1 MRDPR
6 RFASLTAVAA
16 LLTCGLLSAAPPAGA
31 AVRLGAHDGGT
42 ANLDFSTDP
51 DTLDPALAADG
62 YSLTIQHVLFVTL
75 LTNQPGST
83 KIVPWGATAMPAVSN
98 GGKTY
103 VFHIHPGITFTDGEP
118 ADAAAFKYSFER
130 LLIPATKSPYS
141 STLSGVVGANDFAAG
156 KAKTVSG
163 IKVVNPLTL
172 EIDLTAPDNA
182 FLYDIT
188 YTAMAAVPRKV
199 VERDGARFGHEV
211 VGDGQYILQN
221 WSSGVQMVLVKNPG
235 YFDPATAG
243 HLDKLIM
250 HTDVPSNLAVLQV
263 EQGTADISA
272 GDVNGGD
279 GIPLSL
285 FLGIKNNPR
294 WQSYLY
300 HTTMP
305 EPWFFVISM
314 KDKPFQNLKVREAVS
329 YAINRQKIVL
339 LLNGRG
345 VLASQIM
352 PPGVPGYDPSI
363 PQPVYNPAR
372 ARALLKEAG
381 FPHGFSTSIM
391 MFSTPPGP
399 QEATS
404 IQYDLAQ
411 VGIKADLHIVS
422 LAQYSTTA
430 STPGG
435 APTQINDWLAIVPSF
450 FMNWTFNS
458 NEIQAGNNM
467 AEFSNPR
474 VDALLNRAEQL
485 PVAQAVPLWKQAQ
498 KIALAEYG
506 YVPLYYGVE
515 YDFVNPR
522 IGGFLIDP
530 NFVYEYQQWYLK

>member
-1 MRDPR
+1 
-6 RFASLTAVAA
+6 
-16 LLTCGLLSAAPPAGA
+16 
-31 AVRLGAHDGGT
+31 
-42 ANLDFSTDP
+42 
-51 DTLDPALAADG
+51 
-62 YSLTIQHVLFVTL
+62 
-75 LTNQPGST
+75 
-83 KIVPWGATAMPAVSN
+83 
-98 GGKTY
+98 
-103 VFHIHPGITFTDGEP
+103 
-118 ADAAAFKYSFER
+118 
-130 LLIPATKSPYS
+130 
-141 STLSGVVGANDFAAG
+141 
-156 KAKTVSG
+156 
-163 IKVVNPLTL
+163 
-172 EIDLTAPDNA
+172 
-182 FLYDIT
+182 
-188 YTAMAAVPRKV
+188 
-199 VERDGARFGHEV
+199 
-211 VGDGQYILQN
+211 
-221 WSSGVQMVLVKNPG
+221 MVLVKNPG

>member
-1 MRDPR
+1 MRHPG

-16 LLTCGLLSAAPPAGA
+16 LLTCGLLAPTPPAGA
-31 AVRLGAHDGGT
+31 TARLSAHDGGT

-83 KIVPWGATAMPAVSN
+83 KIVPWGAAAMPTVSN

-103 VFHIHPGITFTDGEP
+103 VFHIRPGIKFTDGEP

-141 STLSGVVGANDFAAG
+141 STLGGVVGANDFAAG
-156 KAKTVSG
+156 KARTVAG
-163 IKVVNPLTL
+163 IKVLGPLTL
-172 EIDLTAPDNA
+172 EVDLTAPDNS

-188 YTAMAAVPRKV
+188 YTALAAVPRKV
-199 VERDGARFGHEV
+199 VERDGAQFGHEV

-235 YFDPATAG
+235 YLDLATAG

-329 YAINRQKIVL
+329 YAINRRKIVL

-352 PPGVPGYDPSI
+352 PPGVPGYDPTI
-363 PQPVYNPAR
+363 PQPVYDPVK

-399 QEATS
+399 QEETS

-430 STPGG
+430 STPG
-435 APTQINDWLAIVPSF
+435 
-450 FMNWTFNS
+450 
-458 NEIQAGNNM
+458 ERR
-467 AEFSNPR
+467 PR
-474 VDALLNRAEQL
+474 STTGWRSS
-485 PVAQAVPLWKQAQ
+485 
-498 KIALAEYG
+498 
-506 YVPLYYGVE
+506 
-515 YDFVNPR
+515 PR
-522 IGGFLIDP
+522 SS
-530 NFVYEYQQWYLK
+530 